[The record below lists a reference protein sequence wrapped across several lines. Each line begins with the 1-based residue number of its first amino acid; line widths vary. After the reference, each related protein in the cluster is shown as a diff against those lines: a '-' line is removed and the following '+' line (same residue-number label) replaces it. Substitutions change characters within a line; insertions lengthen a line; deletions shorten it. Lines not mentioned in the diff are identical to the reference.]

1 MCWRNAPAGE
11 ASLGKRT
18 TGSEQEAKR
27 AEVTGEIETG
37 KALVAQEE
45 DKPDERD
52 KNLWGL
58 DVHPDT
64 TGGY

>member
-1 MCWRNAPAGE
+1 MNSIAGE

-18 TGSEQEAKR
+18 TGSGQEAER
-27 AEVTGEIETG
+27 AEVTAENETG

-45 DKPDERD
+45 GETDKQN
-52 KNLWGL
+52 KNLLGL
-58 DVHPDT
+58 DVHLSPDA

>member
-1 MCWRNAPAGE
+1 MNSIAGE

-18 TGSEQEAKR
+18 TGSGQEAER
-27 AEVTGEIETG
+27 AEVTAENETG

-45 DKPDERD
+45 GETDEQD
-52 KNLWGL
+52 KNLRGL
-58 DVHPDT
+58 DVHLSPHT

>member
-1 MCWRNAPAGE
+1 MHSIAGE

-18 TGSEQEAKR
+18 IGSGQEVKR
-27 AEVTGEIETG
+27 AEVTGENETG
-37 KALVAQEE
+37 TALVAQEE
-45 DKPDERD
+45 GKRDKQD

-58 DVHPDT
+58 DVHLRPDA

>member
-1 MCWRNAPAGE
+1 MNSIAGE

-18 TGSEQEAKR
+18 TGSGQEAER
-27 AEVTGEIETG
+27 AEVTAEYETG

-45 DKPDERD
+45 GETD
-52 KNLWGL
+52 KNLRGL
-58 DVHPDT
+58 DVHLSPDA

>member
-1 MCWRNAPAGE
+1 MHSRAGE

-18 TGSEQEAKR
+18 TGSGQEAKR
-27 AEVTGEIETG
+27 AEVTGETETG

-45 DKPDERD
+45 GKTDERG
-52 KNLWGL
+52 KNLQGL

-64 TGGY
+64 TGDY

>member
-1 MCWRNAPAGE
+1 VNSIAGE

-18 TGSEQEAKR
+18 TGSGQEAER
-27 AEVTGEIETG
+27 AEVTAENETG

-45 DKPDERD
+45 GETDKQN
-52 KNLWGL
+52 KNLLGL
-58 DVHPDT
+58 DVHLSPDA